1 MCKVVK
7 LLLLCIFVT
16 LFVAC
21 EKDEPDK
28 DYGQGSTINTS
39 ISPPVYKKDLTT
51 SDYDGFAIRVRYDNG
66 GDEFKNMSC
75 IVYWR
80 AYTSKPSSVS
90 KGDMMKSESMRV
102 YGSTEKTTTFEKAH
116 AGYNGGTYIYY
127 YTECSNI
134 KYSAESPL
142 TFEIIPR

>member
-1 MCKVVK
+1 MDKVVK

-16 LFVAC
+16 LSVAC

-80 AYTSKPSSVS
+80 AYTSKPS
-90 KGDMMKSESMRV
+90 
-102 YGSTEKTTTFEKAH
+102 
-116 AGYNGGTYIYY
+116 
-127 YTECSNI
+127 
-134 KYSAESPL
+134 
-142 TFEIIPR
+142 